1 MLDQARAQMDAL
13 ICSISPVFRQTII
26 QNDFVLNEFSL
37 SIRPEMIPSQQSNA
51 NLAFSEEQ
59 QGSG

>member
-1 MLDQARAQMDAL
+1 MDAL